1 MSVAAIELGG
11 SHVAAG
17 RVDLET
23 GAVSRRRMAVPSGSS
38 REDLLGRI
46 RAVASVVDGSER
58 IGVAA
63 PGPFDYANG
72 VSRLRHKLA
81 GLYGV
86 DLRSELATS
95 LGVAPSAIRF
105 LNDADAF
112 LLGEWLVGAAR
123 GANRVLGVTLG
134 TGLGSA
140 LLVDGILAP
149 DVELFRLSFRGRP
162 VEETISA
169 RGIAGRLSVAKL
181 AARAHAGDAAARSAF
196 ASLGSDLGEFL
207 SPHVRRFGA
216 ERVVVGGSIAHAW
229 DLFAPALLARVPEA
243 VRGANLDDAALV
255 GAAYHAG

>member
-134 TGLGSA
+134 TGL
-140 LLVDGILAP
+140 VRQQLARVWT